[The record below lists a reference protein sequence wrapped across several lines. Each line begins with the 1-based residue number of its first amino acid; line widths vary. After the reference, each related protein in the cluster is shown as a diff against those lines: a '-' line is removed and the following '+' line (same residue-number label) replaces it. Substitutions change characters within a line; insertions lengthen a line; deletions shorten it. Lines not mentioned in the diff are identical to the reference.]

1 MDGPLL
7 TSLDGTTYP
16 RSSAPIRIPGMV
28 GAALIGGFALAGR
41 RATGRQ
47 VPVLPHGQFRGDS
60 PRHAPALA
68 DGRGLLN
75 GAGRGLRARAGHAHR
90 RVMQMLVIIVQN
102 GVPHS
107 ELGRQPSVRHRL
119 WSVYHRPLAEK
130 SPLNHYQLVKSVD
143 VGQRVCSAVLG
154 CRSVKRLGDER
165 ELR

>member
-1 MDGPLL
+1 MA
-7 TSLDGTTYP
+7 
-16 RSSAPIRIPGMV
+16 SSAVIALGMHLLSLMGV
-28 GAALIGGFALAGR
+28 GSSTGQDAACVLVLGMGIGG
-41 RATGRQ
+41 
-47 VPVLPHGQFRGDS
+47 
-60 PRHAPALA
+60 
-68 DGRGLLN
+68 
-75 GAGRGLRARAGHAHR
+75 
-90 RVMQMLVIIVQN
+90 VMQVLVIIVQN